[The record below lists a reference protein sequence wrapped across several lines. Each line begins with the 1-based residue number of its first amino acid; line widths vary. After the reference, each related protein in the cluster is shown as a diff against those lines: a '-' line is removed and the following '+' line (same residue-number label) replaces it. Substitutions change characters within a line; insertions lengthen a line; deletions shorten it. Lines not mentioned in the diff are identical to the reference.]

1 MKNILITGA
10 NSFIGDNLAKWLQNK
25 PNEYTVDIL
34 DVKESAW
41 QNHDFSKYHVVVNVA
56 GIAHVKET
64 EKNKELYYR
73 VNRDLAYEISQKA
86 KNEGVKQFIFLSS
99 MSVYGL
105 DKGIISR
112 DTVPCPKSN
121 YGKSKFEAEQLI
133 RNLADEKFAVA
144 IIRPPMVYGNG
155 CKGNYIRLSNFA
167 RRVVFFPNLYNKR
180 SMIYIDNLTECI
192 RLLIDGF
199 KDGIFRPQNSE
210 YVNSYNLFCK
220 IRESHNKKTFK
231 LLYFNWLFV
240 ALGCCYNQ
248 FNKVFGNFC
257 YDNGIDSVKH
267 EDYNIVDFDK
277 SIRETEKS

>member
-1 MKNILITGA
+1 MINILITGA
-10 NSFIGDNLAKWLQNK
+10 NSYIGDNLAKWLKNK
-25 PNEYTVDIL
+25 PNEYAVDVL
-34 DVKESAW
+34 DVKDSGW

-56 GIAHVKET
+56 GIAHIKET
-64 EKNKELYYR
+64 EKNKDLYYK
-73 VNRDLAYEISQKA
+73 VNRDLAYDIAKKT

-105 DKGIISR
+105 DEGIIER
-112 DTVPCPKSN
+112 DTVLCPKSN

-133 RNLADEKFAVA
+133 SNLADEKFAIA

-167 RRVVFFPNLYNKR
+167 RKVVFFPNLYNKR

-199 KDGIFRPQNSE
+199 KNGIFRPQNSE
-210 YVNSYNLFCK
+210 YVNTYNLVCK

-231 LLYFNWLFV
+231 LLYINWLFM
-240 ALGCCYNQ
+240 ALSCCSSQ
-248 FNKVFGNFC
+248 FNKVFGNYY
-257 YDNGIDSVKH
+257 YDNGIDSVKP
-267 EDYNIVDFDK
+267 EDYSIVDFDK
-277 SIRETEKS
+277 SIRKTEKL